1 MTIRVAERF
10 VAAPMKGALVRI
22 ILTAFAAAVG
32 GCGGDEDTFAR
43 LGSCEGEEGTP
54 PEPPS
59 EVPAYDLKSAE
70 RAAPNCAFAKGA
82 LTKHTVGPDAPKPP
96 EDAHVV
102 LVMLENRSFDHYLS
116 GVPGTDY
123 TTDQVNPNPEEAEGV
138 SQQYQEQE
146 NFCLKDT
153 PHEWGASHLQYNN
166 GRMDGFA
173 ALANAN
179 GRRAMAYFG
188 EEDLPFVHWLARNFA
203 VGDRHFSSLLGPTW
217 PNRLFF
223 SSGTSCG
230 FTEGG
235 DSNLS
240 ITHDCGLKMPSI
252 YTLLRDAGVSY
263 EVYDDSG
270 PASVTVGLGVVRS
283 SLLEAPLL
291 LPHSIED
298 FEEDAAEDRLP
309 SFSMVGASTG
319 EAALLGYPEQNDGH
333 PPSDVRLTDRFL
345 YRVVRALMKN
355 QKTFKKT
362 ILFITFDEHGGL
374 YDHVVPPPACEP
386 ESLDFRPDYRFDRY
400 GIRVPMI
407 VVSPFVK
414 EPGYVSKFF
423 TDLSSVTRFIEHW
436 KGLKAMTARDA
447 NAWPMLDY
455 FDFTPREAAKIT
467 LPPEPPEPKNCGPL

>member
-1 MTIRVAERF
+1 MTGGFRKVLLL
-10 VAAPMKGALVRI
+10 AL
-22 ILTAFAAAVG
+22 AAAHVG
-32 GCGGDEDTFAR
+32 CEAEETTTS
-43 LGSCEGEEGTP
+43 LGSCTGEEGTP
-54 PEPPS
+54 PEPPT
-59 EVPAYDLKSAE
+59 ELPEYDLKSAD
-70 RAAPNCAFAKGA
+70 RAAPTCAFGSGA
-82 LTKHTVGPDAPKPP
+82 LTTDTVGPEAPRPP

-123 TTDQVNPNPEEAEGV
+123 ATADENPNPEEPDGV
-138 SQQYQEQE
+138 SRQYEEQE

-166 GRMDGFA
+166 GRMNGFA
-173 ALANAN
+173 ALANSG
-179 GRRAMAYFG
+179 GRRAMSYYGA
-188 EEDLPFVHWLARNFA
+188 DALPFVHWLARNFA

-235 DSNLS
+235 DTNLS
-240 ITHDCGLKMPSI
+240 ITDVCGRRRDSI
-252 YTLLRDAGVSY
+252 YTLLRKAKVSY

-283 SLLEAPLL
+283 ALGVPLV
-291 LPHSIED
+291 LPRSIDE
-298 FEEDAAEDRLP
+298 FEEDALDDRLP

-319 EAALLGYPEQNDGH
+319 EAKPLGFASQNDGH

-345 YRVVRALMKN
+345 YRVVRALTLN
-355 QKTFKKT
+355 PTTFSKT

-374 YDHVVPPPACEP
+374 YDHVVPPAACEP
-386 ESLDFRPDYRFDRY
+386 ESVSHRPDYRFDRY
-400 GIRVPMI
+400 GFRVPLL

-414 EPGYVSKFF
+414 EPGYVSKFI
-423 TDLSSVTRFIEHW
+423 TDLSSITRFIEHW
-436 KGLKAMTARDA
+436 KGLGAMTRRDA

-455 FDFTPREAAKIT
+455 FDFTPRDPVPVA
-467 LPPEPPEPKNCGPL
+467 LPPEPPEAADCGPL

>member
-1 MTIRVAERF
+1 MT
-10 VAAPMKGALVRI
+10 GALRRTLLMV
-22 ILTAFAAAVG
+22 LAAAAVG
-32 GCGGDEDTFAR
+32 CGRDETSAP
-43 LGSCEGEEGTP
+43 LGSCTGDEGTP
-54 PEPPS
+54 PEFPRDVPS
-59 EVPAYDLKSAE
+59 YDLKSTE
-70 RAAPNCAFAKGA
+70 RAAPSCAFGRGA
-82 LTKHTVGPDAPKPP
+82 LTRDTVGPEAPLPP
-96 EDAHVV
+96 ADAHVV

-123 TTDQVNPNPEEAEGV
+123 TTDWENPDPEGQDGV
-138 SQQYQEQE
+138 SRQYEERE

-153 PHEWGASHLQYNN
+153 PHEWGSSHLQYNN

-173 ALANAN
+173 ALANPG
-179 GRRAMAYFG
+179 GRRAMSYYGA
-188 EEDLPFVHWLARNFA
+188 EALPFVHWLAENFA

-235 DSNLS
+235 DTNLS
-240 ITHDCGLKMPSI
+240 ITENCGLKRDSI
-252 YTLLRDAGVSY
+252 YTLLRKANVSY

-283 SLLEAPLL
+283 ALGLPLL
-291 LPHSIED
+291 LPQSIED
-298 FEEDAAEDRLP
+298 FEDDAMHERLP

-319 EAALLGYPEQNDGH
+319 EAEPLGYSSQNDGH
-333 PPSDVRLTDRFL
+333 PPSDIRLTDRFL
-345 YRVVRALMKN
+345 YRIVRALTKN
-355 QKTFKKT
+355 PVTFSKT

-374 YDHVVPPPACEP
+374 YDHVVPPAACEP
-386 ESLDFRPDYRFDRY
+386 ESVSHRTDYRFDRY
-400 GIRVPMI
+400 GFRVPMI

-414 EPGYVSKFF
+414 EAGYVSKFI

-436 KGLKAMTARDA
+436 KGLGALTARDA

-455 FDFTPREAAKIT
+455 FDFTPREPVEVT
-467 LPPEPPEPKNCGPL
+467 LPPEPPEPKDCGPLTAQP